1 MLVPDLKSPQTPDQ
15 IQQDI
20 LQKLNDASS
29 GIKVNEIKTFSI
41 PIPAVENE
49 EDLVTEA
56 NKKTKEDQD
65 ISSPKLLLFH
75 QSQ

>member
-1 MLVPDLKSPQTPDQ
+1 
-15 IQQDI
+15 
-20 LQKLNDASS
+20 
-29 GIKVNEIKTFSI
+29 VNEIKTFSI

>member
-1 MLVPDLKSPQTPDQ
+1 
-15 IQQDI
+15 
-20 LQKLNDASS
+20 
-29 GIKVNEIKTFSI
+29 VNEIKTFSI

-56 NKKTKEDQD
+56 NKKTKEVQD

>member
-56 NKKTKEDQD
+56 NKKN
-65 ISSPKLLLFH
+65 
-75 QSQ
+75 